1 MQTAKSNQNPTLKA
15 YEKRVKEDI
24 RLIYDNLNDM
34 LKLLRS
40 DDEPGLSK
48 LSQTDI
54 DTYEFQIRTSNI
66 IKASESL
73 TKIISDLKDLI
84 ILNDFKS
91 INSQLTSQCNYFK
104 QKEDDID
111 RTLTNLKDSLIP
123 ILNECQTEYYSSN
136 YK

>member
-54 DTYEFQIRTSNI
+54 DTNELHIRTSNSCWRCETTE
-66 IKASESL
+66 ASKKKMTNGFHSH
-73 TKIISDLKDLI
+73 ISI
-84 ILNDFKS
+84 DF
-91 INSQLTSQCNYFK
+91 YFV
-104 QKEDDID
+104 QK
-111 RTLTNLKDSLIP
+111 SLID
-123 ILNECQTEYYSSN
+123 YSSFEW
-136 YK
+136 Y